1 MLIILILAPLGGVRG
16 ILDTGILG
24 KMHFEIHFQSKNA
37 FLDQE
42 NPFSGSDKLFFFAN
56 ATLYIL
62 NNRPINPNIDNAAP
76 PQTNTKIMWL
86 NYC

>member
-1 MLIILILAPLGGVRG
+1 MVTDIKPKTDRNKDAKLRG
-16 ILDTGILG
+16 IAPWID
-24 KMHFEIHFQSKNA
+24 SR
-37 FLDQE
+37 
-42 NPFSGSDKLFFFAN
+42 SSSSDELFFLAN

-76 PQTNTKIMWL
+76 PQTSTKIMWL